1 MLLDAPSHPFM
12 VFLVTVSQWVD
23 DDPMGLATL
32 YIILYI
38 YFERKYV

>member
-1 MLLDAPSHPFM
+1 MLWDAPSHSFM
-12 VFLVTVSQWVD
+12 VFLVTVSQWIS
-23 DDPMGLATL
+23 DDPIGLATL